1 MMKINYLAVA
11 ACIVINMGL
20 GMSWFGVFAQ
30 PWMSG
35 HGLTQAMIDQA
46 MSPKP
51 YLATI
56 IGSLVSGYVMSLLF
70 QRMNVSGWQDGGKV
84 GAAIGGLMFFS
95 TYASYMFS
103 LKSSALASL
112 DGGYMFVLYAL
123 YGALIG
129 GWQKKV

>member
-1 MMKINYLAVA
+1 MKINYLAVA

-20 GMSWFGVFAQ
+20 GVSWFGVFDQ
-30 PWMSG
+30 PWMDG
-35 HGLTQAMIDQA
+35 HGLTLEMINKNA
-46 MSPKP
+46 SAKP
-51 YLATI
+51 YIATI

-70 QRMNVSGWQDGGKV
+70 QRMNVIGWQDGVKV

-103 LKSSALASL
+103 LKSSVLAAL

-129 GWQKKV
+129 GWQKKA

>member
-1 MMKINYLAVA
+1 MKINYLAVA
-11 ACIVINMGL
+11 ACVIINMGL
-20 GMSWFGVFAQ
+20 GMSWFGVFAK
-30 PWMSG
+30 PWMDG
-35 HGLTQAMIDQA
+35 HGLTMEMINNNTSA
-46 MSPKP
+46 KP
-51 YLATI
+51 YIATI

-70 QRMNVSGWQDGGKV
+70 QRMNVRGWQDGLKV

-123 YGALIG
+123 YGALLG
-129 GWQKKV
+129 GWQKKE